1 MVRMAIGVGGN
12 LVSMRFAVSGKN
24 VADFSWTERFEECK
38 QQEAPGPHS
47 SAHWLGGY
55 RYFVRLFASL
65 VIGRGSDGSGA
76 NVASGIPAA
85 VLVSPLARLF
95 FSLCG
100 FGQPSSCVLNCW
112 SCDPQLCKLQHRKL
126 GASG

>member
-1 MVRMAIGVGGN
+1 MVCMAIGVGGN
-12 LVSMRFAVSGKN
+12 LVSMRFAVSGKMWRTFPGLDALRS
-24 VADFSWTERFEECK
+24 VSSKKHR
-38 QQEAPGPHS
+38 GPHS

-55 RYFVRLFASL
+55 RYLVRLFASL

-76 NVASGIPAA
+76 NVASGIPTA

-95 FSLCG
+95 FRLCG
-100 FGQPSSCVLNCW
+100 FGQPSSRVLNCW
-112 SCDPQLCKLQHRKL
+112 SCDPQLCKLQHRNL